1 MATATAKS
9 AQKIVAEFGV
19 SKDTPG
25 TKQFK
30 QDEEADGGRPSIGTI
45 YITKKAL
52 MPLGNT
58 SRIRVT
64 VEAIG

>member
-1 MATATAKS
+1 MATATPAK
-9 AQKIVAEFGV
+9 AKTLVREFSV
-19 SKDTPG
+19 EKDTPN
-25 TKQFK
+25 TKRFK
-30 QDEEADGGRPSIGTI
+30 EDQDDDSVRAAIGTI
-45 YITKKAL
+45 YITKKDL